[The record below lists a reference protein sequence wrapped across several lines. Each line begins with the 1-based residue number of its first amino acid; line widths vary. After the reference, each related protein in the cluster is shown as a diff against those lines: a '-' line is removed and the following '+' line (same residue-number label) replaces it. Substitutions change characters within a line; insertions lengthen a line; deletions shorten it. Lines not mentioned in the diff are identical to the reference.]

1 MSTLTIY
8 AKQESVRL
16 AYVLDWL
23 FGEQLGVSYNVI
35 HDADDLNSDKPC
47 IAYGAQVDGVISIPD
62 TGLLWDVGNINKDL
76 RIDSGMWQQLP
87 TIFAATDH
95 EIPFD
100 IFSAIFFLIS
110 RYEEYLPYT
119 PDQHGRYPA
128 TESILYKEELLSRPI
143 VDEWVA
149 TFHKILSEQFTT
161 LRFSEKAFTFQP
173 TYDIDIAWSY
183 LYKGFVRT
191 TGAYAKD
198 VLKGRFG
205 AVSERLR
212 VVGKKENDPYDSFSW
227 LQYLHRKYLL
237 QPIYFILVAEKVS
250 AYDKNIN
257 PDHPYMQA
265 LIKDLYKEG
274 AIGIHPSYNANVDSK
289 LARTEIRKLQGI
301 TGKNVFLSRQHY
313 IRNVLPQAYQS
324 LMNNQIFRDYS
335 MGYGTHIGFRA
346 GTSNSFL
353 WYDLSKEQQTQL
365 NVYPFCFM
373 DTTAHYGEQLSVDD
387 AFAKLKEMATVLQR
401 LNAPMITVFHNFSL
415 GSSKEW
421 EGWHEAYE
429 QFIKEL

>member
-16 AYVLDWL
+16 VYLLDWL
-23 FGEQLGVSYNVI
+23 FGEQLCVNFNVT
-35 HDADDLNSDKPC
+35 HDIDDLNNDKPC
-47 IAYGAQVDGVISIPD
+47 LAYGEQVEGILSIPD
-62 TGLLWDVGNINKDL
+62 NGLLWDVGNINKEL
-76 RIDSGMWQQLP
+76 TINKGAWSNIP
-87 TIFAATDH
+87 TLFATADH
-95 EIPFD
+95 DIPFD
-100 IFSAIFFLIS
+100 IFSAIFFLLS
-110 RYEEYLPYT
+110 RYEEYYPYT

-128 TESILYKEELLSRPI
+128 TESILYKEGLLSRPI
-143 VDEWVA
+143 VDEWVEA
-149 TFHKILSEQFTT
+149 LKQLLVKHFPS
-161 LRFSEKAFTFQP
+161 LRFSEKAFFFQP
-173 TYDIDIAWSY
+173 TYDIDIALSY

-198 VLKGRFG
+198 MLKGRFG
-205 AVSERLR
+205 NVSERLR
-212 VVGKKENDPYDSFSW
+212 VVSKKESDPYDSFSW
-227 LQYLHRKYLL
+227 LQYLHRKYQLSA
-237 QPIYFILVAEKVS
+237 IYFILVAEKVS

-265 LIKDLYKEG
+265 LIKDLNKEG
-274 AIGIHPSYNANVDSK
+274 TVGIHPSYNANVDSR

-301 TGKNVFLSRQHY
+301 MGKNVYLSRQHY
-313 IRNVLPQAYQS
+313 IRNIIPQAYHA

-335 MGYGTHIGFRA
+335 MGYGSHIGFRA

-365 NVYPFCFM
+365 NIYPFCFM
-373 DTTAHYGEQLSVDD
+373 DTTAHYGEQLNVGE
-387 AFAKLKEMATVLQR
+387 AFSKLNDIAQTLKK